1 MASQQHVCRAV
12 VVRRVREAGNRQS
25 RGTATGPLDI
35 PASEP
40 DAGPTVRGLTLA
52 CKPAQMRPGGLGRTS
67 AVRALTAGSGWHPSP
82 AHCASMG
89 VGMGMSL
96 RQASAKA
103 VRRRRLP
110 SASAVALSSR
120 STSMPPSLFV
130 RAQTLWMHCPRI
142 AASRRDLAGPL
153 PAYSSPLADRCNT
166 RCA

>member
-1 MASQQHVCRAV
+1 M
-12 VVRRVREAGNRQS
+12 VVRRVREVGNRQS
-25 RGTATGPLDI
+25 RGTATGPPDT

-40 DAGPTVRGLTLA
+40 DAGPTARSHSA
-52 CKPAQMRPGGLGRTS
+52 CKPAQGRGGLGWATV
-67 AVRALTAGSGWHPSP
+67 VRALTAGSGWQSSP
-82 AHCASMG
+82 AHCASLD

-103 VRRRRLP
+103 VMRRRLP